1 MADGNGT
8 GVPTGPA
15 SGLRRDGT
23 AGIVGGSLVAALAA
37 YAFLQGAARLLGAD
51 RFAAIS
57 ALWTIQFLAMAVA
70 LLPLE
75 QMVIRDRSL
84 RSGRGTTAA
93 IAVTAAATLIAT
105 GYAYLNVDTLFAGES
120 VYVLLTGVGVVA
132 MAGFALARGELAG
145 RLRYRDYGLVTGGQ
159 AVLRLVAGLGLIAL
173 TDSAVGGGWAIV
185 LSPLVVLLWWP
196 RRSEKN
202 ASGERDRPGAFLTGF
217 LLANGAAQV
226 ILVAGP
232 LAVERLGGAPAAVS
246 VLFVTL
252 TLFRA
257 PLAVANNVL
266 ARLLPPFAA
275 MAADGL
281 HHRLRLWSRR
291 LAGLAGAAAAL
302 ALGLGAWLGPGL
314 TAVLFGSDFRP
325 AAATAA
331 FIAAGSVLATGSSF
345 ANQILVALG
354 ATWRLAAAWLI
365 GLAAAVVVLAAVDG
379 EPAPRV
385 AAAFLAGEA
394 AALVGITAQV
404 HLNVRRTAG
413 LSG

>member
-15 SGLRRDGT
+15 PGLRKDGT

-37 YAFLQGAARLLGAD
+37 YAFLQGGARLLGAD

-70 LLPLE
+70 LVPLE
-75 QMVIRDRSL
+75 QMVIRDRSQ
-84 RSGRGTTAA
+84 RVGSRT
-93 IAVTAAATLIAT
+93 TAAATITIATTLIAT
-105 GYAYLNVDTLFAGES
+105 AYAYLSVDTLFSGEG
-120 VYVLLTGVGVVA
+120 VFVLMTGVGVVA
-132 MAGFALARGELAG
+132 MAVFALARGELAG
-145 RLRYRDYGLVTGGQ
+145 RLRYRDYGLITGGQ

-185 LSPLVVLLWWP
+185 VSPLLVVFWWP
-196 RRSEKN
+196 RGSGKDASE
-202 ASGERDRPGAFLTGF
+202 AGARPGAFLSGF

-266 ARLLPPFAA
+266 ARLLPPFAT
-275 MAADGL
+275 MAAEGL
-281 HHRLRLWSRR
+281 HARLRQWSRR
-291 LAGLAGAAAAL
+291 LAAVAGTAAAL
-302 ALGLGAWLGPGL
+302 ALAFGAWMGPGL
-314 TAVLFGSDFRP
+314 TAALFGSDFRP
-325 AAATAA
+325 AATTAA

-354 ATWRLAAAWLI
+354 ATWRLAGAWMV
-365 GLAAAVVVLAAVDG
+365 GLAAAVLVLVLVGG

-394 AALVGITAQV
+394 VALAAITAQV
-404 HLNVRRTAG
+404 HLHVRRTTRLPG
-413 LSG
+413 